1 MTHQNSTLHNLKFTK
16 GSRHHKR
23 KVVGRGYGSGMGKRA
38 TRGQKGQHA
47 RKSGN
52 VRLGFEG
59 GQTPLYRKV
68 PKVGFNNKK
77 FAKKIVTITTDQIA
91 DFDKV
96 DRTSLIQAKLITKHY
111 KGLIKVIAGKK
122 KLNKPIELHVDKI
135 SNGAI
140 KMINDQK
147 GKVIVNKQQ

>member
-1 MTHQNSTLHNLKFTK
+1 MEHENSTLHNLKFTH

-23 KVVGRGYGSGMGKRA
+23 KILGRGYGSGMGKRS

-59 GQTPLYRKV
+59 GQTPIYRKI

-91 DFDKV
+91 HFDKV
-96 DRTSLIQAKLITKHY
+96 DRVSLIQA
-111 KGLIKVIAGKK
+111 GLIKKNNHGLIKIIAGKK
-122 KLNKPIELHVDKI
+122 KLNKPIKICVNKI
-135 SNGAI
+135 SKGAN
-140 KMINDQK
+140 KMVADVK
-147 GKVIVNKQQ
+147 GEFIIEKQ